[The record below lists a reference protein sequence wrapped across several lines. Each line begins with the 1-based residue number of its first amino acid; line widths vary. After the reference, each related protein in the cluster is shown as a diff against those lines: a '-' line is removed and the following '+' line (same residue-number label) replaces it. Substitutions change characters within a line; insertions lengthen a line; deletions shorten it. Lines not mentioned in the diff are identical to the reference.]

1 MGKVIW
7 APSALEDVNSIAEY
21 IARDAA
27 DRAALFVVTR
37 QLIPQGIA
45 TPGLLANVMTAKY
58 ADALPLYR
66 QEKIFERMGVDL
78 SRATMANWM
87 IEVGNKC
94 ELLMALLQ
102 KEIRSGPLINIDET
116 PVQVLNE
123 PGRPNTSKSYM
134 WVFRGGDVKRPALVF
149 HYDPS
154 RSGDVPQKYL
164 DGYQGYIQTD
174 GYQGYNVVGERAGI
188 VHLGCWVH
196 VRRKFMDVVKVQA
209 KGVKKKGHAHEAIE
223 YIQQIYAIESEAD
236 VKE

>member
-21 IARDAA
+21 IARDSA

-66 QEKIFERMGVDL
+66 QEKIFERMGVEL
-78 SRATMANWM
+78 SRATMANWV
-87 IEVGNKC
+87 IQVGQRC
-94 ELLMALLQ
+94 EPLMDLLK
-102 KEIRSGPLINIDET
+102 KEILSGPLVNMDET

-134 WVFRGGDVKRPALVF
+134 WVFRGGDVESPALGF
-149 HYDPS
+149 S
-154 RSGDVPQKYL
+154 
-164 DGYQGYIQTD
+164 
-174 GYQGYNVVGERAGI
+174 
-188 VHLGCWVH
+188 
-196 VRRKFMDVVKVQA
+196 
-209 KGVKKKGHAHEAIE
+209 
-223 YIQQIYAIESEAD
+223 
-236 VKE
+236 